1 MVCDQNA
8 VAEGGRRAGCCVE
21 SGASLTRPAAEF
33 HFTGNA
39 NSADDSKIISVEP
52 GDIDD
57 ILLSGRA
64 KQ

>member
-21 SGASLTRPAAEF
+21 YGASLTRPAAEF

-39 NSADDSKIISVEP
+39 NPTDDSEIISIEP

-57 ILLSGRA
+57 ISLSGTA